1 MHALQPLSSGGI
13 GRVAATNNDGFS
25 VGDIVSGWFDWA
37 NYTTVAQG
45 AGLTKIDNSA
55 DLPLSYHLGALGET
69 MVFQQILHLLSLT
82 SSRSCPVKATPCQH
96 SN

>member
-1 MHALQPLSSGGI
+1 MHALQPLNSGGI
-13 GRVAATNNDGFS
+13 AKVAATNNDSFS

-45 AGLTKIDNSA
+45 AGLTKIDKSA

-69 MVFQQILHLLSLT
+69 SACLTDAAYPQNGHSCLIHILP
-82 SSRSCPVKATPCQH
+82 R
-96 SN
+96 